1 VFVCSQVISLPFHFL
16 SKTKQKFKI
25 YADPIINI
33 PLHPSSDDPE
43 LTLQRAKLFKSIQI
57 ALHSLASETQNHRFP
72 FSPLLICL
80 SLREREKKQNFK
92 PVSPKFP
99 YFGSFRDEKGQT
111 WNLTYTSNKKSRM
124 IFSAEAHQKGEN
136 ETLNVIVKFCHHY
149 SEKVH
154 QALAQE
160 GLAPKLLCFREL
172 KPFLESD
179 CHGSCSR

>member
-1 VFVCSQVISLPFHFL
+1 MFVCSQVISLPFHFL

-80 SLREREKKQNFK
+80 SLRERKKKKKNFK

-99 YFGSFRDEKGQT
+99 YFRSFRDEKGQT

-124 IFSAEAHQKGEN
+124 IFSAEAHQKERMS
-136 ETLNVIVKFCHHY
+136 L
-149 SEKVH
+149 
-154 QALAQE
+154 
-160 GLAPKLLCFREL
+160 
-172 KPFLESD
+172 
-179 CHGSCSR
+179 